1 MAFIPIYLIIIPILT
16 SLIIYLVKVK
26 YVNYIALSSQLILTV
41 LAVLYYT
48 TFRVPGGI
56 DAPMVEIGGWA
67 ARVGISLRVDSL
79 SMSFIF
85 LAIFSWWM
93 VLIYIFERKNQ
104 DYNLLF
110 FLIFLQGVFLGILQT
125 NDLFNMFVFVE
136 LTTIIVTILIAYKK
150 TGASFRAAMYY
161 LLLNTSGVLSFLIG
175 IIFVYNVFGTINIQ
189 VITDNMVDFKDFTVI
204 RYAFALMLAGVSV
217 KAALF
222 PVFTWL
228 PKAHGSAQSSIS
240 ALLSG
245 LIVKGGLYL
254 FIRINQMFAA
264 AEFNIHTFFFVIGAI
279 TALLGII
286 FAISQ
291 KDLKQMLAYSTISQV
306 GLIMIG
312 LSSSDTQVF
321 FGGVYHIFNHA
332 LFKILLFLSVGVII
346 RVFSTKKIDAIRGMF
361 RTMPFISSAMIIGM
375 LAITGAPLLNGF
387 ISKSI
392 IIYGFRGTNIQ
403 YWILFI
409 ANILTATLFM
419 KMAIIFIGPK
429 QVSYRM
435 KHWAYDISLAFLA
448 LACVILGNFYIPI
461 ADGFF
466 GVDFSSIQAFSLG
479 ALFDYSLVLLI
490 AFLLNYFIIRKDYGF
505 IQKLRN
511 FQLSFEHANYIF
523 ITYIVL
529 LTAYFVLI

>member
-1 MAFIPIYLIIIPILT
+1 MHFTPIYLILIPILS
-16 SLIIYLVKVK
+16 SLIIYLVKNK
-26 YVNYIALSSQLILTV
+26 FVNYIALISQTLLTIL
-41 LAVLYYT
+41 AILYYT
-48 TFRVPGGI
+48 TYQVPGGI
-56 DAPMVEIGGWA
+56 DAPLVQIGGWA
-67 ARVGISLRVDSL
+67 TRVGISLRVDSL

-85 LAIFSWWM
+85 LTLFSWWM
-93 VLIYIFERKNQ
+93 VLIYIFDRKKH

-110 FLIFLQGVFLGILQT
+110 FLIFLQGVFLGIVQT

-136 LTTIIVTILIAYKK
+136 LTTIIVTILIAYNK
-150 TGASFRAAMYY
+150 TGASFRAAIYY
-161 LLLNTSGVLSFLIG
+161 LLLNTSGVLAFLIG
-175 IIFVYNVFGTINIQ
+175 IILVYNVFGTINIQ
-189 VITDNMVDFKDFTVI
+189 IITENMELYKDYTVI
-204 RYAFALMLAGVSV
+204 KYAFALMLAGVSV

-228 PKAHGSAQSSIS
+228 PKAHGTAKSSIS

-264 AEFNIHTFFFVIGAI
+264 AEFNYQDFFFVIGAV

-306 GLIMIG
+306 GLIMVG
-312 LSSSDTQVF
+312 LSSQDPQVF
-321 FGGVYHIFNHA
+321 YGGVYHIFNHA

-346 RVFSTKKIDAIRGMF
+346 KVFSSKKIDEIRGMF
-361 RTMPFISSAMIIGM
+361 RTMPLISIAMIIGM

-392 IIYGFRGTNIQ
+392 IIYGFRGTNIK
-403 YWILFI
+403 YWTLFI
-409 ANILTATLFM
+409 ANIGTATLFM
-419 KMAIIFIGPK
+419 KMAVIFFGKK

-435 KHWAYDISLAFLA
+435 HHWSYDIVLSTLA
-448 LACVILGNFYIPI
+448 LACILLGNLYIPI
-461 ADGFF
+461 ARGFF
-466 GVDFSSIQAFSLG
+466 GVDLSAIRAFSLG
-479 ALFDYSLVLLI
+479 ALFDYALVLLI
-490 AFLLNYFIIRKDYGF
+490 AFLLNYFFIKKDYAPL
-505 IQKLRN
+505 KALRN

-523 ITYIVL
+523 IGYIAL